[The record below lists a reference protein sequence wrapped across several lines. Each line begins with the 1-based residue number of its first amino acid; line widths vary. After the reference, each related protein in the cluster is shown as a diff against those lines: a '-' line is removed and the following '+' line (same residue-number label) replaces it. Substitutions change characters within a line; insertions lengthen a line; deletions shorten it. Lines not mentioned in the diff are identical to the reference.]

1 LEPGDRRGCCTFMV
15 DIAMNTAEHWRQRA
29 QETRADAER
38 QTDPEIRKT
47 MLEIAELYNQLAAL
61 AQKRMSSKS
70 D

>member
-1 LEPGDRRGCCTFMV
+1 MEPGDRRGCCTFMV